1 MAADEWGVLDI
12 DELRACGFS
21 YDAVARRRR
30 RGQLHLLHRGVYAWG
45 HAGVTLK
52 GAWLAAVKACGPG
65 AALSHLAA
73 AALWELIRWG
83 DDWLPEVTVPTS
95 YGRKIPGVT
104 VHRTSRPFKAIRF
117 DRIPVTSPA
126 RTLDD
131 LSSVLP
137 YKPLRRAVRQ
147 AMALKRV
154 TLKELRDAKS
164 KQLRQILADGYV
176 PTRSE
181 LEDAVLDLITKGGFA
196 PPDVNKPL
204 AGLTFTPDF
213 RWPQERLVIEA
224 DSKNWH
230 DDPIAQQDDQTRQAI
245 LEANGDRV
253 IRVTWKQ
260 ALARPEQTLQRIQ
273 AAGAPRTSP

>member
-21 YDAVARRRR
+21 DQAVMRRRR

-52 GAWLAAVKACGPG
+52 GLWLAAVKACGPG

-73 AALWELIRWG
+73 AALWSLLHWDEE
-83 DDWLPEVTVPTS
+83 WLPDVTVPTR
-95 YGRKIPGVT
+95 GTRLVEGVN
-104 VHRTSRPFKAIRF
+104 VHRTTRPFKVVRF
-117 DRIPVTSPA
+117 DRIPVTTPA

-131 LSSVLP
+131 LSSVLSFAP
-137 YKPLRRAVRQ
+137 HRRAVRQ

-154 TLKELRDAKS
+154 TVAELRQAKS
-164 KQLRQILADGYV
+164 RQLRTILADGYV

-196 PPDVNKPL
+196 TPDVNKPI
-204 AGLTFTPDF
+204 GLGFTPDF
-213 RWPQERLVIEA
+213 RWPAQRLVIEA
-224 DSKNWH
+224 DSREWH
-230 DDPIAQQDDQTRQAI
+230 DDPIAQQDDAARQAI
-245 LEANGDRV
+245 LEAAGERV
-253 IRVTWKQ
+253 LRVTWRQ
-260 ALARPEQTLQRIQ
+260 AVARQQETLQRIQ